1 MTELCPECSETLEVP
16 FVELHT
22 RVETTGCVTCAEAL
36 SRFVRAAAAVEVD
49 ESVEFGT
56 VPVSGMVPVS
66 GLAAW
71 RQQMEW
77 EHAMAL
83 ADRELAGGEVLN
95 VGAYGVDAIVV
106 GVGETHIP
114 QATPRDPYLG
124 DTIAN
129 IMKKEVVLTGRSSGT
144 KNRKGSPNSLARE
157 QQQAARYNPLV
168 QSER

>member
-1 MTELCPECSETLEVP
+1 MTELCPECSQTLEVA

-36 SRFVRAAAAVEVD
+36 ARFVRAAAAVEVD

-71 RQQMEW
+71 KYAEEQR
-77 EHAMAL
+77 HL
-83 ADRELAGGEVLN
+83 SELAERGLEAPLN
-95 VGAYGVDAIVV
+95 DGAYGPEAIMLGIGE
-106 GVGETHIP
+106 GVPIGVKFV
-114 QATPRDPYLG
+114 RDPYLG
-124 DTIAN
+124 DSIAN
-129 IMKKEVVLTGRSSGT
+129 IMKKEVVLTGRSSSA
-144 KNRKGSPNSLARE
+144 KNRKGSPNALARE

-168 QSER
+168 QSPK